1 MGNHIDTRGPQRRKK
16 TNEGDSQQARRQ
28 RIGFKQYLRNLEE
41 EFEDDLLEDD
51 LSSLDDQDER
61 N

>member
-1 MGNHIDTRGPQRRKK
+1 MGNHIDTRSQRRKK
-16 TNEGDSQQARRQ
+16 TNESDDQARRR

-51 LSSLDDQDER
+51 LSSAQNSNQDE
-61 N
+61 